1 MQNKKG
7 FAERRKNKRCQIK
20 GLGFVVM
27 KSDSTEQHGL
37 ITDVSKGGLS
47 CRYLEDKEM
56 PITQISLDIY
66 YQNKRLLIDVPN
78 TTIEDFLIP
87 TTESHSM
94 QPMRRRNI
102 QFDNL
107 PANQMTQL
115 EKLIYYETTHA
126 SACENIFPIIRK
138 QGRF

>member
-1 MQNKKG
+1 MQNEKG
-7 FAERRKNKRCQIK
+7 FAERRENKRCRIK

-37 ITDVSKGGLS
+37 ITDVSKDGLS

-56 PITQISLDIY
+56 PLSQTSLDIY
-66 YQNKRLLIDVPN
+66 YQNKRLLTDVPN
-78 TTIEDFLIP
+78 TTIADFVIP
-87 TTESHSM
+87 TTESHSL

-115 EKLIYYETTHA
+115 EKLIDYETTHL
-126 SACENIFPIIRK
+126 SDCEDISSNN
-138 QGRF
+138 

>member
-1 MQNKKG
+1 MQNEKVLVD
-7 FAERRKNKRCQIK
+7 RRKNKRCPIK
-20 GLGFVVM
+20 GLAFVVM

-37 ITDVSKGGLS
+37 MTDVSKGGLS
-47 CRYLEDKEM
+47 CQYLEGKEI
-56 PITQISLDIY
+56 PISQISLDIY
-66 YQNKRLLIDVPN
+66 YQNNRLLVNVPN
-78 TTIEDFLIP
+78 TTIEDFVIP
-87 TTESHSM
+87 TTESRSL

-102 QFDNL
+102 LFGNL
-107 PANQMTQL
+107 QANQRTQL